1 MTMLSKLL
9 AMSRSELKNKL
20 QAVDTAAVKDRGLR
34 RKFEKIRA
42 KQGGF
47 TLLELLVVV
56 LILAAI
62 SGTATIMLQDTDR
75 KNAAGAHVA
84 MMDELSK
91 GIQTFRVLN
100 NAYPDVWD
108 SLFASS
114 GGVLTGANPLAIIST
129 DLFETG
135 GANLDEDVFV
145 ADDIKALN
153 TVGIRRV
160 RVVDTDAEP
169 EGFATGVR
177 TCENSRDDDGI
188 GGLIR
193 SKLTDVT
200 AQNIFR
206 VATANG
212 CGAENNVQFAN
223 GDPVMVWAGD
233 PQRVGVPI
241 GASVYGSS
249 SATNENKLIAFG
261 IGPDST
267 LFSPSQLG
275 SMSNTPVYRHVAAD
289 EYNRFIVLF
298 NVNPTKV
305 IMAETATPGVFA
317 EDEQSAGGQAIFQ
330 AIIDGAGDT
339 KDEELGELDGM
350 RPT

>member
-1 MTMLSKLL
+1 MLTQLMAMTQAQIK
-9 AMSRSELKNKL
+9 SRIESLDVSSV
-20 QAVDTAAVKDRGLR
+20 QGRGLR

-42 KQGGF
+42 RQGGF

-56 LILAAI
+56 AILAAI
-62 SGTATIMLQDTDR
+62 AGTATIMLQDTDR
-75 KNAAGAHVA
+75 KGAAAAHVA

-91 GIQTFRVLN
+91 GIQTYRVLN

-108 SLFASS
+108 SLFASAT
-114 GGVLTGANPLAIIST
+114 GVLTGASPLAIISE
-129 DLFETG
+129 DLYDSATP
-135 GANLDEDVFV
+135 ANIDEDVFID
-145 ADDIKALN
+145 DDITALR
-153 TVGIRRV
+153 TVGITRV
-160 RVVDTDAEP
+160 RVVDESATP
-169 EGFATGVR
+169 EGFLTAVR
-177 TCENSRDDDGI
+177 TCANSKDDDGI

-193 SKLTDVT
+193 SKLSNVT

-206 VATANG
+206 TAEANG
-212 CGAENNVQFAN
+212 CGAADNVQFEV
-223 GDPVMVWAGD
+223 GDPVMVWVGD

-241 GASVYGSS
+241 GATSS
-249 SATNENKLIAFG
+249 HTATDNRNKLIAFG

-275 SMSNTPVYRHVAAD
+275 AMSTTPVYRHVASD

-298 NVNPTKV
+298 NVNPTKIV
-305 IMAETATPGVFA
+305 HSIDDTGTGSD
-317 EDEQSAGGQAIFQ
+317 DEQAAGGQAIFQ

-339 KDEELGELDGM
+339 KDEELGEFDSV